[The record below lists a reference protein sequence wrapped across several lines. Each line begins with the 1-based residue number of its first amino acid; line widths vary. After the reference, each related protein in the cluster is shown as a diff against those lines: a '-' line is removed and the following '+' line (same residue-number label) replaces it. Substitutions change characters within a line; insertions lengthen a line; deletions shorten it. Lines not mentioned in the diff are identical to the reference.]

1 MTPLLRKFFGINW
14 LFFAPMLAMMG
25 FGILSIHAAVHFR
38 GPELSDKWNDQ
49 IHWMLYGL
57 GIFLITSMID
67 YKWVKWGALPMY
79 LVGLG
84 LMTYLLFKGEEVF
97 FQKIAVKIGPI
108 TFQPS
113 QVAISSSVLMM
124 ALVLAEGQNILPILR
139 HHFLRLLAACVVF
152 ALPFLFILKAK
163 DIGSALV
170 MLPIFGVMLLTGN
183 IPYRYL
189 ITMLLLGAI
198 AAPLVYF
205 FGLKDYQ
212 QERINVT
219 YKLLG
224 GQKVDEKGDGW
235 ALSHI
240 ITAVATAGWD
250 GKGTDP
256 DAVPTGNK
264 SLLYLNLVPTK
275 TSHNDFIFAV
285 IAESFGFAGS
295 ALMMVGFLFIFVMA
309 LTIAF
314 FACDSLGRLIV
325 TGIVALLFAHTFEHI
340 GMNIG
345 LLPITGIPL
354 PLVSYGGTF
363 VLIVMFL
370 FGMMQSVWIHRNKV
384 LEAAEGARS
393 GTPRPSPRPAPTSSY
408 AT

>member
-14 LFFAPMLAMMG
+14 LFFFPMIAMMA
-25 FGILSIHAAVHFR
+25 FGIFSIYAAVHFR
-38 GPELSDKWNDQ
+38 GGDLAGLWNVQ
-49 IHWMLYGL
+49 IRWMLWGL
-57 GIFLITSMID
+57 GVFFVTTLID
-67 YKWVKWGALPMY
+67 YKWVKWGALPMF
-79 LVGLG
+79 LVGIA
-84 LMTYLLFKGEEVF
+84 LMVLLLVRGEEVYG
-97 FQKIAVKIGPI
+97 QKIAVRLGPI
-108 TFQPS
+108 MFQPS
-113 QVAISSSVLMM
+113 QVAISSCVLMLS
-124 ALVLAEGQNILPILR
+124 LVLAEGQNFLPILR
-139 HHFLRLLAACVVF
+139 FHFVRLLAACVVF
-152 ALPFLFILKAK
+152 AIPFLFILKAK

-170 MLPIFGVMLLTGN
+170 MIPIFGAMLLAGN

-189 ITMLLLGAI
+189 ISLVLLGAI

-219 YKLLG
+219 YKLIMN
-224 GQKVDEKGDGW
+224 QKVDEKGDAW
-235 ALSHI
+235 ALTHI

-250 GKGTDP
+250 GKGIDP
-256 DAVPTGNK
+256 DAVPNGNK
-264 SLLYLNLVPTK
+264 SLTHLNLIPTK
-275 TSHNDFIFAV
+275 TSHNDFIFCV
-285 IAESFGFAGS
+285 IAEAFGFAGS
-295 ALMMVGFLFIFVMA
+295 ALMMVVFLFLLVMA

-325 TGIVALLFAHTFEHI
+325 TGIVALLFAHIFEHI

-370 FGMMQSVWIHRNKV
+370 FGMVQSVWVHRNKM
-384 LEAAEGARS
+384 LETAES
-393 GTPRPSPRPAPTSSY
+393 TKSPRSTIRPTSISY